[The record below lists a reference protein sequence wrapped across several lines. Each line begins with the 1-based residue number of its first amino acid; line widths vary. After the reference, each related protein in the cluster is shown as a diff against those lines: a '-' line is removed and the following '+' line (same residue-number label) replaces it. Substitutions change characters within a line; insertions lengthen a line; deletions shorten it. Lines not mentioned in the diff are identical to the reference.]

1 MSASRTGAAQRFRY
15 RQKRRWDSRFQ
26 IRTAAAPSSQRP
38 KISWER
44 ERDRSGAAPASGSA
58 GEEEAAGCAGRF
70 EPDGAG
76 EGSDVEAAGPGA
88 GRSTTR
94 SSTTG
99 S

>member
-1 MSASRTGAAQRFRY
+1 MSASRTGAAQRFKY
-15 RQKRRWDSRFQ
+15 RQKHRWDSRFQ
-26 IRTAAAPSSQRP
+26 IRTTAAPSSQRP

-44 ERDRSGAAPASGSA
+44 DRAGAAPASGSTGA
-58 GEEEAAGCAGRF
+58 EEEAAGCAGRF

-76 EGSDVEAAGPGA
+76 EGADVEAAGPGA